1 MICTVKGETA
11 GSPEEGAPPSLWE
24 TVCVCVC
31 IREGL
36 SEEGLLEKWSRL
48 KGWAV
53 TASEEGE
60 VDQRGQRLSSQ

>member
-11 GSPEEGAPPSLWE
+11 GSPEEGTPPSLWE
-24 TVCVCVC
+24 TGCVC

-60 VDQRGQRLSSQ
+60 IDQRGQRLSSQ